1 MKSPSAQLS
10 HALTRIHAAMHRPS
24 SPAPAPPSSPP
35 CAGSPPDDAT
45 RRSASRRA
53 SQERTAELLQ
63 QSFRPKAQPSAPA
76 HAWTPIPGMPDSSG
90 GSERRRG
97 AMRSSSGPREGR
109 FGGGPPRGTESPA
122 APGRVTLRK
131 QLSSDIAPLLLRLK
145 RQATPTRIRSQSP
158 VLSPVQSP
166 RDVWEAAEAG
176 KLFNWMSK
184 DTECIATP
192 GGSAMADEVS
202 LAEQEARLKK
212 KYGGALP
219 KKKGLLSK
227 GHERAFFDSAEWA
240 IQKQKGAKPAA
251 PAEQGLQPK
260 LEPTPHQPPTGR
272 RSGLAEN
279 DS

>member
-1 MKSPSAQLS
+1 
-10 HALTRIHAAMHRPS
+10 MHRPP

-35 CAGSPPDDAT
+35 CAGNSPDDAT
-45 RRSASRRA
+45 RRTASRRA

-63 QSFRPKAQPSAPA
+63 QSFRPKAQPLTPHA
-76 HAWTPIPGMPDSSG
+76 HARAPIPGLPDG
-90 GSERRRG
+90 GGGMERRRG

-109 FGGGPPRGTESPA
+109 FGGGPLRGTESPA
-122 APGRVTLRK
+122 VPGRVTLRK

-145 RQATPTRIRSQSP
+145 RQATPTRVRSQSP

-176 KLFNWMSK
+176 RLFDWTSRG
-184 DTECIATP
+184 TECTAASP

-240 IQKQKGAKPAA
+240 IQKQKGAKLAA
-251 PAEQGLQPK
+251 PAEEGLQPK
-260 LEPTPHQPPTGR
+260 LEPTPHQPATGR
-272 RSGLAEN
+272 RSGLAEG
-279 DS
+279 